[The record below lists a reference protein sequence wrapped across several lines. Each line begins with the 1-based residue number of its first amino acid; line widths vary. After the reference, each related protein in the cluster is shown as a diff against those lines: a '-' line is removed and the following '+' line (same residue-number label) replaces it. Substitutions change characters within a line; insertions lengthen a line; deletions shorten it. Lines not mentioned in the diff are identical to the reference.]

1 MAVLLITGA
10 NGQLGNEM
18 RCIADCDNINSY
30 IFTDVEELDITN
42 FSDICNFVEIHK
54 PDFIINCAAYTAV
67 DKAEDDNEICAKINT
82 LAVENLA
89 NAAKIANAKIIH
101 VSTDYVYGGDATMP
115 YIESDTTNPKSVYGK
130 TKLDG
135 EIALAN
141 ILPEQSITIRTS
153 WLYSSYGRNFVK
165 TMISLGKERESL
177 NVVCDQRGTP
187 TFARD
192 LANAIMSIVKSN
204 KFEAG
209 IYNYSNE
216 GECSWYEFAC
226 EIFKLAKIDCK
237 VNAITTEQYPTKA
250 QRPAYSVLDK
260 SKIKRVYGLEIPE
273 WRVSLKEC
281 IKLLNSNID

>member
-18 RCIADCDNINSY
+18 RCIADRDNINSY

-67 DKAEDDNEICAKINT
+67 DKAEDDSEICAKINT

-89 NAAKIANAKIIH
+89 NAAKIANAKVIH
-101 VSTDYVYGGDATMP
+101 VSTDYVYSGDTTMP

-130 TKLDG
+130 TKLEG

-153 WLYSSYGRNFVK
+153 WLYSSFGRNFVK

-192 LANAIMSIVKSN
+192 LANAIMSIVNSN
-204 KFEAG
+204 KFESG

-226 EIFKLAKIDCK
+226 EIFKIADIDCM
-237 VNAITTEQYPTKA
+237 VNAITTDQYPTKA

-260 SKIKRVYGLEIPE
+260 SKIKKVYGLEIPE
-273 WRVSLKEC
+273 WRESLKEC

>member
-18 RCIADCDNINSY
+18 RCIADCDNINSF

-115 YIESDTTNPKSVYGK
+115 YRESDTTNPKSVYGK

-192 LANAIMSIVKSN
+192 LANAIMSIVNSN
-204 KFEAG
+204 KFESG

>member
-18 RCIADCDNINSY
+18 RCIANRDNINSY

-67 DKAEDDNEICAKINT
+67 DKAEDDSEICAKINT

-89 NAAKIANAKIIH
+89 NAAKIANAKVIH

-130 TKLDG
+130 TKLEG

-153 WLYSSYGRNFVK
+153 WLYSSFGRNFVK

-192 LANAIMSIVKSN
+192 LANAIMSIVNSN
-204 KFEAG
+204 KFESG

-216 GECSWYEFAC
+216 GECSWHEFAC
-226 EIFKLAKIDCK
+226 EIFKIAEIDCM
-237 VNAITTEQYPTKA
+237 VNAITTDQYPTKA

-260 SKIKRVYGLEIPE
+260 SKIKKVYGLEIPE
-273 WRVSLKEC
+273 WRESLKEC

>member
-18 RCIADCDNINSY
+18 RCIADCDNINSF

-130 TKLDG
+130 TKLHG

-237 VNAITTEQYPTKA
+237 VNAITTDQYPTKA

-273 WRVSLKEC
+273 WRESLKEC

>member
-18 RCIADCDNINSY
+18 RCIADRDNINSY

-67 DKAEDDNEICAKINT
+67 DKAEDDSEICAKINT

-89 NAAKIANAKIIH
+89 NAAKIANAKVIH

-130 TKLDG
+130 TKLEG
-135 EIALAN
+135 EIALTN

-153 WLYSSYGRNFVK
+153 WLYSSFGRNFVK

-192 LANAIMSIVKSN
+192 LANAIMSIVNSN
-204 KFEAG
+204 KFESG

-216 GECSWYEFAC
+216 GECSWHEFAC
-226 EIFKLAKIDCK
+226 EIFKIADIDCM
-237 VNAITTEQYPTKA
+237 VNAITTDQYPTKA

-260 SKIKRVYGLEIPE
+260 SKIKKVYGLEIPE
-273 WRVSLKEC
+273 WRESLKEC

>member
-1 MAVLLITGA
+1 
-10 NGQLGNEM
+10 M
-18 RCIADCDNINSY
+18 RCIADRDNINSY

-54 PDFIINCAAYTAV
+54 PNFIINCAAYTAV
-67 DKAEDDNEICAKINT
+67 DKAEDDSEICAKINT

-89 NAAKIANAKIIH
+89 NAAKIANAKVIH

-130 TKLDG
+130 TKLEG

-153 WLYSSYGRNFVK
+153 WLYSSFGRNFVK

-192 LANAIMSIVKSN
+192 LANAIMSIVNSN
-204 KFEAG
+204 KFESG

-216 GECSWYEFAC
+216 GECSWHEFAC
-226 EIFKLAKIDCK
+226 EIFKIADIDCM
-237 VNAITTEQYPTKA
+237 VNAITTDQYPTKA

-260 SKIKRVYGLEIPE
+260 SKIKKVYGLEIPE
-273 WRVSLKEC
+273 WRESLKEC

>member
-18 RCIADCDNINSY
+18 RCIADCDNINSF

-101 VSTDYVYGGDATMP
+101 ISTDYVYGGDATMP

-187 TFARD
+187 TFACD

-226 EIFKLAKIDCK
+226 EIFKLAKINCK
-237 VNAITTEQYPTKA
+237 VNAITTDQYPTKA

>member
-18 RCIADCDNINSY
+18 RCIANRDNINSY

-67 DKAEDDNEICAKINT
+67 DKAEDDSEICAKINT

-89 NAAKIANAKIIH
+89 NAAKIANAKVIH

-130 TKLDG
+130 TKLEG

-153 WLYSSYGRNFVK
+153 WLYSSFGRNFVK

-192 LANAIMSIVKSN
+192 LANAIMSIVNSN
-204 KFEAG
+204 KFESG

-216 GECSWYEFAC
+216 GECSWHEFAC
-226 EIFKLAKIDCK
+226 EIFKIADIDCM
-237 VNAITTEQYPTKA
+237 VNAITTDQYPTKA

-260 SKIKRVYGLEIPE
+260 SKIKKVYGLEIPE
-273 WRVSLKEC
+273 WRESLKDC

>member
-18 RCIADCDNINSY
+18 RCIADRDNINSF

-237 VNAITTEQYPTKA
+237 VNAITTDQYPTKA

>member
-18 RCIADCDNINSY
+18 RCIADRDNINSY

-67 DKAEDDNEICAKINT
+67 DKAEDDSEICAKINT

-89 NAAKIANAKIIH
+89 NAAKIANAKVIH

-130 TKLDG
+130 TKLEG
-135 EIALAN
+135 EIALDN

-153 WLYSSYGRNFVK
+153 WLYSSFGRNFVK

-192 LANAIMSIVKSN
+192 LANAIMSIVNSN
-204 KFEAG
+204 KFESG

-216 GECSWYEFAC
+216 GECSWHEFAC
-226 EIFKLAKIDCK
+226 EIFKIADIDCM
-237 VNAITTEQYPTKA
+237 VNAITTDQYPTKA

-260 SKIKRVYGLEIPE
+260 SKIKKVYGLEIPE
-273 WRVSLKEC
+273 WRESLKEC

>member
-18 RCIADCDNINSY
+18 RCIADRDNINSY

-54 PDFIINCAAYTAV
+54 PNFIINCAAYTAV
-67 DKAEDDNEICAKINT
+67 DKAEDDSEICAKINT

-89 NAAKIANAKIIH
+89 NAAKIANAKVIH

-115 YIESDTTNPKSVYGK
+115 YTESDTTKPKSVYGK
-130 TKLDG
+130 TKLEG

-153 WLYSSYGRNFVK
+153 WLYSSFGRNFVK

-192 LANAIMSIVKSN
+192 LANAIMSIVNSN

-216 GECSWYEFAC
+216 GECSWHEFAC
-226 EIFKLAKIDCK
+226 EIIKIADIDCM
-237 VNAITTEQYPTKA
+237 VNAITTDQYPTKA

-260 SKIKRVYGLEIPE
+260 SKIKKVYGLEIPE
-273 WRVSLKEC
+273 WRESLKEC

>member
-18 RCIADCDNINSY
+18 RCIADRDNINSY

-67 DKAEDDNEICAKINT
+67 DKAEDDSEICAKINT
-82 LAVENLA
+82 LAVDNLA
-89 NAAKIANAKIIH
+89 NAAKIANAKVIH

-130 TKLDG
+130 TKLEG

-153 WLYSSYGRNFVK
+153 WLYSSFGRNFVK

-192 LANAIMSIVKSN
+192 LANAIMSIVNSN
-204 KFEAG
+204 KFESG

-216 GECSWYEFAC
+216 GECSWHEFAC
-226 EIFKLAKIDCK
+226 EIFKIADIDCM
-237 VNAITTEQYPTKA
+237 VNAITTDQYPTKA

-260 SKIKRVYGLEIPE
+260 SKIKKVYGLEIPE
-273 WRVSLKEC
+273 WRESLKDC

>member
-18 RCIADCDNINSY
+18 RCIADRDNINSY

-67 DKAEDDNEICAKINT
+67 DKAEDDSEICAKINT

-89 NAAKIANAKIIH
+89 NAAKIANAKVIH
-101 VSTDYVYGGDATMP
+101 VSTDYVYGGDTNEP
-115 YIESDTTNPKSVYGK
+115 YIESDNTNPKSVYGK
-130 TKLDG
+130 TKLEG

-153 WLYSSYGRNFVK
+153 WLYSSFGRNFVK

-192 LANAIMSIVKSN
+192 LANAIMSIVNSN
-204 KFEAG
+204 KFESG

-216 GECSWYEFAC
+216 GECSWHEFAC
-226 EIFKLAKIDCK
+226 EIFKIADIDCM
-237 VNAITTEQYPTKA
+237 VNAITTDQYPTKA

-260 SKIKRVYGLEIPE
+260 SKIKKVYGLEIPE
-273 WRVSLKEC
+273 WRESLKEC

>member
-18 RCIADCDNINSY
+18 RCIADRDNVNSY

-67 DKAEDDNEICAKINT
+67 DKAEDDSEICAKINT

-89 NAAKIANAKIIH
+89 NAAKIANAKVIH

-130 TKLDG
+130 TKLEG

-153 WLYSSYGRNFVK
+153 WLYSSFGRNFVK

-192 LANAIMSIVKSN
+192 LANAIMSIVNSN
-204 KFEAG
+204 KFESG

-216 GECSWYEFAC
+216 GECSWHEFAC
-226 EIFKLAKIDCK
+226 EIFKIADIDCM
-237 VNAITTEQYPTKA
+237 VNAITTDQYPTKA

-260 SKIKRVYGLEIPE
+260 SKIKKVYGLEIPE
-273 WRVSLKEC
+273 WRESLKDC

>member
-18 RCIADCDNINSY
+18 RCIADCDNINSF

-115 YIESDTTNPKSVYGK
+115 YIESDTTNPKSIYGK

-237 VNAITTEQYPTKA
+237 VNAITTDQYPTKA

-273 WRVSLKEC
+273 WRESLKEC

>member
-18 RCIADCDNINSY
+18 RCIADSDNINSY

-115 YIESDTTNPKSVYGK
+115 YRESDTTNPKSVYGK

>member
-18 RCIADCDNINSY
+18 RCIADCDNINSF

-67 DKAEDDNEICAKINT
+67 DKAEDDNDICAKINT

-237 VNAITTEQYPTKA
+237 VNAITTDQYPTKA

-273 WRVSLKEC
+273 WRESLKEC

>member
-18 RCIADCDNINSY
+18 RCIADCDNINSF

-237 VNAITTEQYPTKA
+237 VNAITTDQYPTKA

>member
-18 RCIADCDNINSY
+18 RCIANRDNINSY

-67 DKAEDDNEICAKINT
+67 DKAEDDSEICAKINT

-89 NAAKIANAKIIH
+89 NAAKIANAKVIH

-130 TKLDG
+130 TKLEG
-135 EIALAN
+135 EIALDN

-153 WLYSSYGRNFVK
+153 WLYSSFGRNFVK

-192 LANAIMSIVKSN
+192 LANAIMSIVNSN
-204 KFEAG
+204 KFESG

-216 GECSWYEFAC
+216 GECSWHEFAC
-226 EIFKLAKIDCK
+226 EIFKIADIDCM
-237 VNAITTEQYPTKA
+237 VNAITTDQYPTKA

-260 SKIKRVYGLEIPE
+260 SKIKKVYGLEIPE
-273 WRVSLKEC
+273 WRESLKEC

>member
-18 RCIADCDNINSY
+18 RCIADRDNINSY

-54 PDFIINCAAYTAV
+54 PNFIINCAAYTAV
-67 DKAEDDNEICAKINT
+67 DKAEDDSEICAKINT

-89 NAAKIANAKIIH
+89 NAAKIANAKVIH

-130 TKLDG
+130 TKLEG

-153 WLYSSYGRNFVK
+153 WLYSSFGRNFVK

-192 LANAIMSIVKSN
+192 LANAIMSIVNSN
-204 KFEAG
+204 KFESG

-216 GECSWYEFAC
+216 GECSWHEFAC
-226 EIFKLAKIDCK
+226 EIFKIADIDCM
-237 VNAITTEQYPTKA
+237 VNAITTDQYPTKA

-260 SKIKRVYGLEIPE
+260 SKIKKVYGLEIPE
-273 WRVSLKEC
+273 WRESLKEC

>member
-18 RCIADCDNINSY
+18 RCIADCDNINSF

-130 TKLDG
+130 TKLEG

-237 VNAITTEQYPTKA
+237 VNAITTDQYPTKA

>member
-18 RCIADCDNINSY
+18 RCIADRDNINSY

-67 DKAEDDNEICAKINT
+67 DKAEDDSEICAKINT

-89 NAAKIANAKIIH
+89 NAAKIANAKVIH

-130 TKLDG
+130 TKLEG

-153 WLYSSYGRNFVK
+153 WLYSSFGRNFVK

-192 LANAIMSIVKSN
+192 LANAIMSIVNSN
-204 KFEAG
+204 KFESG

-216 GECSWYEFAC
+216 GECSWHEFAC
-226 EIFKLAKIDCK
+226 EIFKIADIDCM
-237 VNAITTEQYPTKA
+237 VNAITTDQYPTKA

-260 SKIKRVYGLEIPE
+260 SKIKKVYGLEIPE
-273 WRVSLKEC
+273 WRESLKEC
-281 IKLLNSNID
+281 IKLLNSNIN

>member
-18 RCIADCDNINSY
+18 RCIADCDNINSF

-177 NVVCDQRGTP
+177 NVVCDQHGTP

-192 LANAIMSIVKSN
+192 LANAIMSIVNSN
-204 KFEAG
+204 KFESG

-237 VNAITTEQYPTKA
+237 VNAITTDQYPTKA

>member
-18 RCIADCDNINSY
+18 RCIADRDNINSY

-67 DKAEDDNEICAKINT
+67 DKAEDDSEICAKINT

-89 NAAKIANAKIIH
+89 NAAKIANAKVIH

-130 TKLDG
+130 TKLEG

-153 WLYSSYGRNFVK
+153 WLYSSFGRNFVK

-192 LANAIMSIVKSN
+192 LANAIMSIVNSN
-204 KFEAG
+204 KFESG

-216 GECSWYEFAC
+216 GECSWHEFAC
-226 EIFKLAKIDCK
+226 EIFKIADIDCM
-237 VNAITTEQYPTKA
+237 VNAITTDQYPTKA

-260 SKIKRVYGLEIPE
+260 SKIKKVYSLEIPE
-273 WRVSLKEC
+273 WRESLKEC

>member
-18 RCIADCDNINSY
+18 RCIADCDNINSF

-89 NAAKIANAKIIH
+89 NAAKIANAKVIH

-130 TKLDG
+130 TKLEG

-153 WLYSSYGRNFVK
+153 WLYSSFGRNFVK

-192 LANAIMSIVKSN
+192 LANAIMSIVNSN
-204 KFEAG
+204 KFESG

-216 GECSWYEFAC
+216 GECSWHEFAC
-226 EIFKLAKIDCK
+226 EIFKIADIDCM
-237 VNAITTEQYPTKA
+237 VNAITTDQYPTKA

-260 SKIKRVYGLEIPE
+260 SKIKKVYSLEIPE
-273 WRVSLKEC
+273 WRESLKEC

>member
-18 RCIADCDNINSY
+18 RCIADCDNINSF

-177 NVVCDQRGTP
+177 NVVCDQHGTP

-237 VNAITTEQYPTKA
+237 VNAITTDQYPTKA

>member
-18 RCIADCDNINSY
+18 RCIADCDNINSF
-30 IFTDVEELDITN
+30 IFTDIEELDITN

-237 VNAITTEQYPTKA
+237 VNAITTDQYPTKA

-273 WRVSLKEC
+273 WRVSLKEF
-281 IKLLNSNID
+281 IMLLNSNID

>member
-18 RCIADCDNINSY
+18 RCIADRDNVNSY

-67 DKAEDDNEICAKINT
+67 DKAEDDSEICAKINT

-89 NAAKIANAKIIH
+89 NAAKIANAKVIH

-130 TKLDG
+130 TKLEG

-153 WLYSSYGRNFVK
+153 WLYSSFGRNFVK

-177 NVVCDQRGTP
+177 NVVYDQCGTP

-192 LANAIMSIVKSN
+192 LANAIMSIVNSN
-204 KFEAG
+204 KFESG

-216 GECSWYEFAC
+216 GECSWHEFAC
-226 EIFKLAKIDCK
+226 EIFKIADIDCM
-237 VNAITTEQYPTKA
+237 VNAITTDQYPTKA

-260 SKIKRVYGLEIPE
+260 SKIKKVYGLEIPE
-273 WRVSLKEC
+273 WRESLKDC

>member
-67 DKAEDDNEICAKINT
+67 DKAEDDNEICTKINT

-260 SKIKRVYGLEIPE
+260 SKIKRVYGLEIPKWKE
-273 WRVSLKEC
+273 SLIEC
-281 IKLLNSNID
+281 IMLLNSNID

>member
-18 RCIADCDNINSY
+18 RCIANRDNINSY

-67 DKAEDDNEICAKINT
+67 DKAEDDSEICAKINT

-89 NAAKIANAKIIH
+89 NAAKIANAKVIH

-130 TKLDG
+130 TKLEG

-153 WLYSSYGRNFVK
+153 WLYSSFGRNFVK

-192 LANAIMSIVKSN
+192 LANAIMSIVNSN
-204 KFEAG
+204 KFESG

-216 GECSWYEFAC
+216 GECSWHEFAC
-226 EIFKLAKIDCK
+226 EIFKIADIDCM
-237 VNAITTEQYPTKA
+237 VNAITTDQYPTKA

-260 SKIKRVYGLEIPE
+260 SKIKKVYGLEIPE
-273 WRVSLKEC
+273 WRESLKEC

>member
-18 RCIADCDNINSY
+18 RCIADRDNINSY

-67 DKAEDDNEICAKINT
+67 DKAEDDSEICAKINT

-89 NAAKIANAKIIH
+89 NAAKIANAKVIH

-130 TKLDG
+130 TKLEG

-153 WLYSSYGRNFVK
+153 WLYSSFGRNFVK

-192 LANAIMSIVKSN
+192 LANAIMSIVNSN
-204 KFEAG
+204 KFEPG

-216 GECSWYEFAC
+216 GECSWHEFAC
-226 EIFKLAKIDCK
+226 EIFKIADIDCM
-237 VNAITTEQYPTKA
+237 VNAITTDQYPTKA

-260 SKIKRVYGLEIPE
+260 SKIKKVYGLEIPE
-273 WRVSLKEC
+273 WRESLKEC